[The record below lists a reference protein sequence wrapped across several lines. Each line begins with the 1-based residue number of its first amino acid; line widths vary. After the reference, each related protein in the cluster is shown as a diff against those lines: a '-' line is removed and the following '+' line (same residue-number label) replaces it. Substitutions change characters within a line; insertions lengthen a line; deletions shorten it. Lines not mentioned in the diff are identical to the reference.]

1 MKNTRLISPIVS
13 RLVYPSLEINCRMS
27 VKGMASFLAA
37 GLSLVVVAPMQAA
50 TPAATAAD
58 LTDTTGTVDY
68 DLAVATGSTPST
80 VSANT
85 INYTGGAA
93 TLAPGA
99 TSFTINGLTNS
110 GTGAWTIGTSPII
123 IGANKQLAV
132 QSNSQ
137 NITISSVIA
146 DSGTGKSSLIY
157 NGVGRLTLSG
167 ANTYTGDTTL
177 QTGLMS
183 VTGANAIKGN
193 LIVGASG
200 GGAAASVSLS
210 GDRTGSNGSGG
221 GSTQSAV
228 TVYSNGT
235 LGISGNGAS
244 YIKDLTIV
252 GGTVNL
258 GGSAYLGVYG
268 RSGSQSGTITMTG
281 GTLGGG
287 NPINGTI
294 ANVVTLSS
302 ASTAT
307 ISVDNNAGIYGT
319 ATYAVADGAAAV
331 DLSVTGK
338 LNNGSFGGTTS
349 NISKSGAGVMQVSG
363 ASVYTGNTT
372 VSGGT
377 LKAGVASVAN
387 VSGAFGKNSAV
398 TLANTA
404 GVTLDITG
412 FNTQIGSLAGGGA
425 TGGIVTLGAATLT
438 TGGKN
443 TDTSFAGVI
452 SGTGGLTKI
461 GTGTQTFTRANTY
474 TGATTVS
481 AGILNFGVVNAVSSS
496 SDVVL
501 SGGTLQSAFS
511 QNLGTLSL
519 TASST
524 LDLSTGGLFA
534 FADSSDLAG
543 SWAGTLSI
551 IGTFTDGVSVRFGID
566 DLALTAGQL
575 SQITING
582 FGASI
587 SDTGYLS
594 IAVPEPSS
602 YAAIFGSLAL
612 VCAAWRRR
620 AVRR

>member
-1 MKNTRLISPIVS
+1 MR
-13 RLVYPSLEINCRMS
+13 
-27 VKGMASFLAA
+27 
-37 GLSLVVVAPMQAA
+37 AA

-68 DLAVATGSTPST
+68 DLAAASGSTPAT
-80 VSANT
+80 VSANS

-99 TSFTINGLTNS
+99 TSFTINGLTNA
-110 GTGAWTIGTSPII
+110 GTGTWTIGTSPIT
-123 IGANKQLAV
+123 IGANKQLV
-132 QSNSQ
+132 IQSNTQ

-235 LGISGNGAS
+235 FGISGNGSS

-294 ANVVTLSS
+294 ANVVTLAS

-349 NISKSGAGVMQVSG
+349 GISKSGAGLMQVSG

-372 VSGGT
+372 VTGGT

-398 TLANTA
+398 TLSNTA

-438 TGGKN
+438 TGGNN
-443 TDTSFAGVI
+443 TNTSFAGVI
-452 SGTGGLTKI
+452 SGTGGLAKI

-474 TGATTVS
+474 TGTTTVS
-481 AGILNFGVVNAVSSS
+481 DGVLNLGVASAVASSS
-496 SDVVL
+496 NVVL
-501 SGGTLQSAFS
+501 GGGTLQSGFS
-511 QNLGTLSL
+511 QTLGTLNLS
-519 TASST
+519 ASST
-524 LDLSTGGLFA
+524 LDLSTGGTFV
-534 FADSSDLAG
+534 FADSSALAG
-543 SWAGTLSI
+543 SWTGTLSI
-551 IGTFTDGVSVRFGID
+551 IGTFSEGASVRFGTNA
-566 DLALTAGQL
+566 LALTSGQL

-582 FGASI
+582 IAASI
-587 SDTGYLS
+587 NGSGYLTS
-594 IAVPEPSS
+594 AIPEPST
-602 YAAIFGSLAL
+602 YAAIFGTLAL
-612 VCAAWRRR
+612 AGVVAQRRR
-620 AVRR
+620 AGRR